1 MAESELPPKTVKIAL
16 VLTAVLAISTLVAMG
31 IHLNSL
37 EARPTNQPSTQAPDD
52 NTKEP

>member
-1 MAESELPPKTVKIAL
+1 MEVCRGRIRGSPELPSL
-16 VLTAVLAISTLVAMG
+16 LFSTLVAMG